1 MNLGLDCPRSFVC
14 CYRTKRNFFGMPVC
28 QTAEAQ
34 TLTIKTPQGCL
45 GTDTCEAMAVSILVV
60 GVLTKVRR
68 AKREPKYQWEKRG
81 LVSSSSFSFFLVILE
96 AKFRGS
102 SMLGKRSTTSP
113 KG

>member
-1 MNLGLDCPRSFVC
+1 
-14 CYRTKRNFFGMPVC
+14 
-28 QTAEAQ
+28 
-34 TLTIKTPQGCL
+34 
-45 GTDTCEAMAVSILVV
+45 
-60 GVLTKVRR
+60 
-68 AKREPKYQWEKRG
+68 